1 MMRANGWRGRTGW
14 RRRAAAVVELAVVM
28 PLLIMLL
35 LGIMEYGRRFM
46 VNQTLIQ
53 AAREGCRTAVLQ
65 GSTEADVRARIN
77 TYMTAAGLPTYT
89 VSIARATTADPTE
102 TVVVS
107 VLRSNISLFGSFFG
121 STAGTMSSSCSM
133 RKEG

>member
-1 MMRANGWRGRTGW
+1 MLRMAMTGRRGWK
-14 RRRAAAVVELAVVM
+14 RRAAAVVELAVVM
-28 PLLIMLL
+28 PLLITLL

-65 GSTEADVRARIN
+65 GSTETDVRNRIA
-77 TYMTAAGLPTYT
+77 TTMTAAGLPTYT
-89 VSIARATTADPTE
+89 VTLTRATPANPTE
-102 TVVVS
+102 TVRVS
-107 VLRSNISLFGSFFG
+107 VRKCDVSLFGTFFG
-121 STAGTMSSSCSM
+121 ATTGTFSSTCAM